1 MRELAGTVVFVA
13 IFAGCA
19 YAGGMQE
26 PQILVMDNKLSI
38 KAEAVPLRDLLRKLD
53 DATGMTSKVP
63 DELAN
68 RNISV
73 QFSDLGLN
81 AAVRKIFE
89 GQRLDYFFIGGR
101 GIIVTAASQLATG
114 PTPEPSVAPSYM
126 NDQPFNPVETNETF
140 MPPQPVMPQPG
151 FNTGFNGGPFQ
162 QTAPANPFNQQQP
175 QPAMIQTPFGPIPN
189 PRANPGGQQPNGS
202 TPLVVPGQQ
211 NPFGSPQPFGS
222 PNPFGASPGM
232 NNPGLGAPAPP
243 FGGNNL
249 GLSPSPLQNQPR

>member
-1 MRELAGTVVFVA
+1 MRQLAGIVVIA
-13 IFAGCA
+13 MFAVCA
-19 YAGGMQE
+19 YAGGLQD
-26 PQILVMDNKLSI
+26 PQIRMADNKLSI
-38 KAEAVPLRDLLRKLD
+38 KAEAVPLRDLLRLVD

-101 GIIVTAASQLATG
+101 GIIVTAASQLSSG
-114 PTPEPSVAPSYM
+114 PMTEPGVPPPSYM
-126 NDQPFNPVETNETF
+126 NDQPFNPVENNETF
-140 MPPQPVMPQPG
+140 IPPQPPMPQPG
-151 FNTGFNGGPFQ
+151 FNTGFNSGPFQ
-162 QTAPANPFNQQQP
+162 QAAPANPFNQQQP

-189 PRANPGGQQPNGS
+189 PRANPGGQQPTG
-202 TPLVVPGQQ
+202 TAPMVVPGQQ
-211 NPFGSPQPFGS
+211 YPFGTPQPFGS

-232 NNPGLGAPAPP
+232 ANPGLGAPAPP
-243 FGGNNL
+243 LGGNNL
-249 GLSPSPLQNQPR
+249 GLSPSSLQNQPR